1 MSKLFTL
8 ESALADVVE
17 ILEDQGHLE
26 DNEEL
31 TGALASLEALIQGKA
46 NTFDGDPLYAKVLI
60 GVNLNKE

>member
-17 ILEDQGHLE
+17 ILKDQGHLE

-31 TGALASLEALIQGKA
+31 TGALAS
-46 NTFDGDPLYAKVLI
+46 V
-60 GVNLNKE
+60 